1 MQIFGEHVFAGAD
14 VILLIVMAYDPV
26 QHLQALAL
34 YDHHESVAVRT
45 ASGSGMGGR
54 LSSFIHRAPL
64 HHQITLLW
72 PCCYRSKTVWDYS

>member
-1 MQIFGEHVFAGAD
+1 MHDADLREHVFAGAD
-14 VILLIVMAYDPV
+14 VILFIVMAYDPV

-34 YDHHESVAVRT
+34 YDHHESVAVWT

-72 PCCYRSKTVWDYS
+72 SCCYRSKTV

>member
-1 MQIFGEHVFAGAD
+1 MMQIFGEHVFAGAD

-34 YDHHESVAVRT
+34 YDHHESAAVWT

-54 LSSFIHRAPL
+54 LSSWNHSDPL
-64 HHQITLLW
+64 HLQVTLLW
-72 PCCYRSKTVWDYS
+72 P